1 MTRPWVKIVEPNM
14 EKLEPQPSS
23 IYFIILPIHLIAFWT
38 HTDKW
43 RILRGLFLI
52 HNGHVWNQRP
62 YRIWWFAKL
71 YKLVRIIWFYWMILA
86 FFPTTT
92 QKMKTL
98 ETTTQPKFCV
108 EFPGFSSVFPA
119 LLGNSTLH
127 IAETARLPWAER
139 LCVLPGSNT
148 DFLHRATAAVLTDGG
163 SWFRVASF
171 LCIQKCQSQ
180 LQRKS
185 SSLKLGSR

>member
-1 MTRPWVKIVEPNM
+1 
-14 EKLEPQPSS
+14 
-23 IYFIILPIHLIAFWT
+23 
-38 HTDKW
+38 
-43 RILRGLFLI
+43 
-52 HNGHVWNQRP
+52 
-62 YRIWWFAKL
+62 
-71 YKLVRIIWFYWMILA
+71 MILE

-148 DFLHRATAAVLTDGG
+148 RFSPPRNGCSPDRWWKLVSGGFIFVYSKMSKSTAAEKFFFEIGFQI
-163 SWFRVASF
+163 SH
-171 LCIQKCQSQ
+171 QNNNE
-180 LQRKS
+180 
-185 SSLKLGSR
+185 